1 MKGFIATL
9 LIVSLSAFRGNACCS
24 DAKMHWRKSHET
36 VVGRVR
42 HADYVESNICFGAI
56 SNIEKKGAWY
66 HIYNEKGKK
75 IKSLSNAIGKL
86 EGFSSTFFIISK
98 GAWYYL
104 YNENGKRY
112 KTLSSSTGEIISVS
126 GDTFVVRK
134 GSWIHT
140 YNKNGKKIGSRTAS

>member
-1 MKGFIATL
+1 MKRYILIL
-9 LIVSLSAFRGNACCS
+9 LILSLPAFRGNACRS
-24 DAKMHWRKSHET
+24 DAKTHWRTSCAT
-36 VVGRVR
+36 IVGHFRQTGY
-42 HADYVESNICFGAI
+42 AESNMRFGAI

-75 IKSLSNAIGKL
+75 IKSLSGAIGKL

-104 YNENGKRY
+104 YDENGKRY

-140 YNKNGKKIGSRTAS
+140 YNKNGKKIGSRAV